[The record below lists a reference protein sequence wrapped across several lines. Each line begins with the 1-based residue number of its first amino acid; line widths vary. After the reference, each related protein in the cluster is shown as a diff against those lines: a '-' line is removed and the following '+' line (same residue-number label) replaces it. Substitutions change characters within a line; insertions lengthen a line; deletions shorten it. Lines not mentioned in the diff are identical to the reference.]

1 MENAFEIRNLSKKYK
16 DFSLDNVNIALP
28 EGCIMGIVGENGA
41 GKTTMIKSMMG
52 LISIDSGEIDVLGQD
67 SRNLK
72 PQVKEHIG
80 VVMDDCSFPENLNF
94 KNINLIMKKSYK
106 TWDEEKFLEFGRRF
120 GLSPD
125 KKVKEYSKGM
135 KMKLSIAAAMSHD
148 SRLLILD
155 EPTSGLDPVVRDEI
169 LDIFLE
175 FIQDEKHSIFFSS
188 HIINDLEKICDYFTV
203 IHKGKVLLSDE
214 KDVLLDKYVILKC
227 SEEELAKV
235 EPSAVI
241 GVRKNRFGAE
251 ALILREYAPENSVTE
266 RPGLEEIM
274 LYHVKEMR

>member
-1 MENAFEIRNLSKKYK
+1 MENSFEIKNLTKKYR
-16 DFSLDNVNIALP
+16 DFVLDDVSIALP

-41 GKTTMIKSMMG
+41 GKTTMIKSMLD
-52 LISIDSGEIDVLGQD
+52 LISIDSGEITVLGQD

-72 PQVKEHIG
+72 PEVKEHIG
-80 VVMDDCSFPENLNF
+80 VVMDESSFPDNLTF
-94 KNINLIMKKSYK
+94 KNINLIMKKSYR
-106 TWDEEKFLEFGRRF
+106 TWNEERFSEFGRRF

-188 HIINDLEKICDYFTV
+188 HIINDLEKICDYFT
-203 IHKGKVLLSDE
+203 ILHKGRVLLCEE
-214 KDVLLDKYVILKC
+214 KDELLEKFVILKC
-227 SEEELAKV
+227 SEEELEKV
-235 EPSAVI
+235 EPSAVA
-241 GVRKNRFGAE
+241 GVRRNRFGAE
-251 ALILREYAPENSVTE
+251 ALVLKEYAPSNAVTD
-266 RPGLEEIM
+266 RPDLEDIM

>member
-1 MENAFEIRNLSKKYK
+1 MENAFEIKNLTKKYR
-16 DFSLDNVNIALP
+16 DFVLDDVSIDLP

-41 GKTTMIKSMMG
+41 GKTTMIKSILN
-52 LISIDSGEIDVLGQD
+52 LISIDSGEITVLGQD

-72 PQVKEHIG
+72 PEVKEHIG
-80 VVMDDCSFPENLNF
+80 VVMDESSFPDNLTF
-94 KNINLIMKKSYK
+94 KNINLILKKSYR
-106 TWDEEKFLEFGRRF
+106 TWSEDRFSEFGRRF

-188 HIINDLEKICDYFTV
+188 HIINDLEKICDYFT
-203 IHKGKVLLSDE
+203 ILHKGRVLLCDE
-214 KDVLLDKYVILKC
+214 KDELLEKFVILKC
-227 SEEELAKV
+227 SEEELEKV
-235 EPSAVI
+235 EASAVA
-241 GVRKNRFGAE
+241 GVRRNRFGAE
-251 ALILREYAPENSVTE
+251 ALVLKEYAPSNAVTD
-266 RPGLEEIM
+266 RPDLEDIM